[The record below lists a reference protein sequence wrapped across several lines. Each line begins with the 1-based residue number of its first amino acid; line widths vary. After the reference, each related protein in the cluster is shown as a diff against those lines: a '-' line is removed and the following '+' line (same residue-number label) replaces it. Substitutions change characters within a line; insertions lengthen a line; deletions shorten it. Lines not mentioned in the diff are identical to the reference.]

1 MLSCYESRL
10 KIYSLLVLLNIVK
23 CEYDL
28 ETPIQELQELSEDQ
42 IQIEV
47 NQNGWAEIK

>member
-1 MLSCYESRL
+1 MLSSYESRRR
-10 KIYSLLVLLNIVK
+10 IYSILLLFNIVN

-28 ETPIQELQELSEDQ
+28 ETPIQELQELSADQ